1 MINDEKKTT
10 ESQRKGFSHGQR
22 DLIIGLTVV
31 FGVLLL
37 AYLFIIRPL
46 MKDDTVDTTSNVELI
61 WSDEVAYSSSS
72 LLLYPNVTRDQIKE
86 IAVHNPKND
95 TNYVDWGFYYNETD
109 NDELGLDADTFYLTN
124 FEYAAFDETQL
135 SYFVTA
141 AGFVACSARVEDHC
155 TDFSRYG
162 LDCDLNDLSDKI
174 YYTLILRN
182 GSQQTVLIGDRTPSG
197 TGYYVRSLN
206 ESTNLQTGET
216 MIRDSVYVLSDIYF
230 SNTIL
235 ATPMAMVTPYLGYP
249 ANSAEALQAFAYWV
263 NEEKYYYVPE
273 GETELAWNAAFVA
286 VPVSTDVTDPF
297 SVFSG
302 LAVYSTV
309 TPKGYYS
316 SSEMANLG
324 EMFTDFEGDSVVELG
339 IPMSDE
345 EGEYIGFPMET
356 LEKYYL
362 DDENVQYQLL
372 YKANGIENVI
382 RFSKLQDDGTYYAY
396 SLVFN
401 VICKISASNVAFL
414 EWDVDSFILAHTFFL
429 AIDNCQSF
437 SVSGSYFD
445 LGVEQPYRDGL
456 MNVDCVFRME
466 GSGSAL
472 VVTERATGKKVEV
485 SNFRKLYT
493 IMLQLDIRKEMEE
506 DEIEAAMQQDPMATV
521 TVVTRETYT
530 YKTDDAGNKTDEI
543 AGIRPSVTRIFRFYE
558 VTGGR
563 CLITIEDI
571 DETGKS
577 LGENGSFYGMT
588 ATVQKLLA
596 STLDLMN
603 DVYIDTSIRG

>member
-1 MINDEKKTT
+1 MAEKNETGSPK
-10 ESQRKGFSHGQR
+10 KGFSRSQR
-22 DLIIGLTVV
+22 DLIIGLTIV

-46 MKDDTVDTTSNVELI
+46 MKDDTAEPTAGVELI

-72 LLLYPNVTRDQIKE
+72 VLLYPNVTRDQMKE

-109 NDELGLDADTFYLTN
+109 DNEMGLDADTFYLTN
-124 FEYAAFDETQL
+124 FEYAAFDENQL

-141 AGFVACSARVEDHC
+141 AGFAVCSARIEDHC

-162 LDCDLNDLSDKI
+162 LDCDLNDLSDET
-174 YYTLILRN
+174 YYTLILRD
-182 GSQQTVLIGDRTPSG
+182 GSRHTVLIGDRTPSG
-197 TGYYVRSLN
+197 TGYYVRSLD
-206 ESTNLQTGET
+206 ESTNLKTGEKT
-216 MIRDSVYVLSDIYF
+216 VRDSVYVLSDIYF

-235 ATPMAMVTPYLGYP
+235 STPMAMVTPYLGYP
-249 ANSAEALQAFAYWV
+249 ANSSEALDVFAYWV

-286 VPVSTDVTDPF
+286 VPINTDATDPF

-324 EMFTDFEGDSVVELG
+324 ELFADFQGDSVVELG
-339 IPMSDE
+339 IPMTDE
-345 EGEYIGFPMET
+345 EGEYIGFPKET

-362 DDENVQYQLL
+362 DDDNVRYQLL

-382 RFSKLQDDGTYYAY
+382 RFSKLQEDGTYYAY

-401 VICKISASNVAFL
+401 VICKVSSSNVAFL
-414 EWDVDSFILAHTFFL
+414 EWDVDSFIMSHTFFL

-466 GSGSAL
+466 GSGTAL
-472 VVTERATGKKVEV
+472 VVTERSTGKKVDI
-485 SNFRKLYT
+485 SYFRKLYT
-493 IMLQLDIRKEMEE
+493 IMLQLDIRKEMEA
-506 DEIEAAMQQDPMATV
+506 DEIEAAMQQEPMATV
-521 TVVTRETYT
+521 SVVTRETYS
-530 YKTDDAGNKTDEI
+530 YKTDDDGNKTDEI
-543 AGIRPSVTRIFRFYE
+543 AGIRPSVSRIYRFYE
-558 VTGGR
+558 VSGGR

-571 DETGKS
+571 DEKGNS

-588 ATVQKLLA
+588 STVQKLLA

-603 DVYIDTSIRG
+603 DVPIDTSIRG

>member
-1 MINDEKKTT
+1 MNAEKKTT
-10 ESQRKGFSHGQR
+10 ESKRKGFSHGQR

-37 AYLFIIRPL
+37 AYFLIIRPL
-46 MKDDTVDTTSNVELI
+46 LVDDNDVITQKVELI
-61 WSDEVAYSSSS
+61 WSDEVASGSSS
-72 LLLYPNVTRDQIKE
+72 LLLYPNVTRDQMKE
-86 IAVHNPKND
+86 VAVHNPKND

-109 NDELGLDADTFYLTN
+109 NDELGLDADAFYLTN

-141 AGFVACSARVEDHC
+141 AGYVICSARIEDHC

-162 LDCDLNDLSDKI
+162 LDCDLNDLSEET
-174 YYTLILRN
+174 YYTLTLRD
-182 GSQQTVLIGDRTPSG
+182 GSQHIVLIGDRTPSG
-197 TGYYVRSLN
+197 SGYYVRSLD

-216 MIRDSVYVLSDIYF
+216 MVRDSVYVLSDVYF

-249 ANSAEALQAFAYWV
+249 ANSAEALQVFAYWV

-273 GETELAWNAAFVA
+273 GETETAWNAAFVA
-286 VPVSTDVTDPF
+286 VPINTDVTDPF
-297 SVFSG
+297 SVFAG

-316 SSEMANLG
+316 SSEMAKLG
-324 EMFTDFEGDSVVELG
+324 ELFADFEGDSVVELG
-339 IPMSDE
+339 IPMTDE
-345 EGEYIGFPMET
+345 DGEYIGFPAET

-372 YKANGIENVI
+372 YKTSGIENII
-382 RFSKLQDDGTYYAY
+382 RFSKLQEDGSYYAY

-401 VICKISASNVAFL
+401 VICKISSSNVAFL
-414 EWDVDSFILAHTFFL
+414 EWDVDSFIMAHSFFL
-429 AIDNCQSF
+429 SIENCQSF

-472 VVTERATGKKVEV
+472 VVTERATGKKVDV
-485 SNFRKLYT
+485 SSFRKLYT

-506 DEIEAAMQQDPMATV
+506 SEIESAMQQDPMATV

-530 YKTDDAGNKTDEI
+530 YKTDDDGNKTDEI
-543 AGIRPSVTRIFRFYE
+543 TGIRPSVTRIFRFYK
-558 VTGGR
+558 VSGGR

-588 ATVQKLLA
+588 STVQKLLA

-603 DVYIDTSIRG
+603 DVAIDTSIRG